1 MIRYPISEAAL
12 RQRIEDPTQG
22 GKAGWTAL
30 AATSQAAVARAGRW
44 TNGQFPELWTDIKG
58 VYITLQHSK
67 CAYCETVVGGAAG
80 RVEFD
85 VEHYRPKSR
94 VQPWTVPAGLVGQKI
109 QVAPNDAAGYHL
121 LPYSI
126 WNYAVSCKTC
136 NTAYK
141 GDRFPTAAAPVKGS
155 AAAKVLKA
163 EKAYLVY
170 PIGSRDTDPQKLIGF
185 HGVSLYALAKSGF
198 PRQRALV
205 TIAFFGLDDAD
216 RRGDIFKARAGVILA
231 VGMCRQLMTS
241 ATAATQAKL
250 QKRLDAFLSPAA
262 QHSACA
268 QAFNALWD
276 NDPALAAD
284 FMDEADTLFQSSS

>member
-1 MIRYPISEAAL
+1 MIRYPIGEAEL
-12 RQRIEDPTQG
+12 RRRIEDPAQG
-22 GKAGWTAL
+22 GKAGWLAL
-30 AATSQAAVARAGRW
+30 AATGQAAVAKAGRW
-44 TNGQFPELWTDIKG
+44 TNGQFPELWTDVKG

-85 VEHYRPKSR
+85 VEHFRPKSR
-94 VQPWTVPAGLVGQKI
+94 VQPWSPPAPLAALKI
-109 QVAPNDAAGYHL
+109 VVARGDAAGYHL

-136 NTAYK
+136 NTSYK
-141 GDRFPTAAAPVKGS
+141 GDRFPTAAAPAKTS
-155 AAAKVLKA
+155 AATAALKA

-170 PIGSRDTDPQKLIGF
+170 PIGSRDTDPQSLIGF
-185 HGVSLYALAKSGF
+185 NGASPCAVAKSGF

-231 VGMCRQLMTS
+231 VGMCRQLLV
-241 ATAATQAKL
+241 AANAATKAKL

-276 NDPALAAD
+276 ADPALAAD
-284 FMDEADTLFQSSS
+284 FMDKADALFQSSS